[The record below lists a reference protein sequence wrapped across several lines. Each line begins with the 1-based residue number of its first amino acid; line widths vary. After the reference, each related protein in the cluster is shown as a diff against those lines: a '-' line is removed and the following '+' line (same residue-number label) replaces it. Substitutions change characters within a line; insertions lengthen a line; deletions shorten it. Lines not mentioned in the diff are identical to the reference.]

1 MRLVAAAISIFVPIL
16 TAYASTTPP
25 STAPSLVT
33 PNADKTRPV
42 VALVLGG
49 GGMRGF
55 AHIGAIE
62 SLEAHGIR
70 PDMVVGTSAGAL
82 VGAVYASGKTPSEMI
97 ALADTVKETDLIE
110 ITPSQQG
117 LIDGT
122 RLRRYVNEQ
131 VNHRPI
137 EAFPIRYAAV
147 STQMHTNTAVTFRT
161 GEAGLA
167 VQASS
172 SVPKLFIPPRIPK
185 IGGKKYV
192 DGSQVA
198 LLPTRIAKSLGADV
212 IIAVDVMGERQ
223 APDSNTPHT
232 QGSSINIQRNE
243 VGISAKWGDKTM
255 TVPIDIDKLNDAAKG
270 LPVDMP
276 LGDLLGAVMQSIPA
290 NTDISLP
297 RQLPANASEFS
308 RWFGNLGANLTAEPE
323 DIRAA
328 DVLIRPKMTG
338 AAVFDST
345 DRTRLINE
353 GRLATDAQIPAIKK
367 AIKDAHTRKHA
378 QIQTIQ

>member
-1 MRLVAAAISIFVPIL
+1 MRLAVAAVPVFALIL
-16 TAYASTTPP
+16 TACGSTTPP
-25 STAPSLVT
+25 STAQVSATLK
-33 PNADKTRPV
+33 ADEARPV

-49 GGMRGF
+49 GGTRGF

-82 VGAVYASGKTPSEMI
+82 VGAVYASGKTPSELI
-97 ALADTVKETDLIE
+97 DLADAVKETDLIE

-137 EAFPIRYAAV
+137 EAFPMRYAAV
-147 STQMHTNTAVTFRT
+147 ATQMHTNTAVTFRT

-172 SVPKLFIPPRIPK
+172 SVPKLFIPPRIPEA
-185 IGGKKYV
+185 GGEKYV

-243 VGISAKWGDKTM
+243 VGISTKWGDKTM

-290 NTDISLP
+290 N
-297 RQLPANASEFS
+297 ASEFA

-367 AIKDAHTRKHA
+367 AIEDARALKHT